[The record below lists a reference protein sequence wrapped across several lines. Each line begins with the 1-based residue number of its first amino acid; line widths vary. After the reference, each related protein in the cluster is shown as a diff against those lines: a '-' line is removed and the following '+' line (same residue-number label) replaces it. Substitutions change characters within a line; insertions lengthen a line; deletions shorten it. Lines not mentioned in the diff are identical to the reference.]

1 VKPSEFVHSHIRHLD
16 GYVPGLQT
24 EDPEVIKL
32 NTNENPFPIPA
43 SVRNALVQEIDGKL
57 LQKYPNPVSQRLR
70 EALAAKYGRPPECFL
85 VGNGSDEILSILFR
99 AVLGQDKAM
108 IAPYPTYSLYP
119 VIAALSHSSCIEI
132 QVREDWTLDF
142 EAMLQKIQ
150 KGGIALAAFANPN
163 APTGIAESEKDI
175 LDFTSRNPSLTLV
188 DEAYADFGN
197 VTVFKN
203 AGTSTYP
210 RLLVSGTASKAL
222 SLAGARIGWLCAEE
236 SLIAELEKIKD
247 SYNVSRLAQAAALA
261 AVLDKSEFEKRRDE
275 IVNNRNFLTEGLDR
289 LGFETLPSSTNFI
302 FTRPPADLRALSQR
316 GETAAGAYYRLL
328 LENKILVRYWSS
340 EKLKEWIRITI
351 GTRADMEKLL
361 STTDSIVSLAKR
373 EPISSQ

>member
-1 VKPSEFVHSHIRHLD
+1 
-16 GYVPGLQT
+16 
-24 EDPEVIKL
+24 
-32 NTNENPFPIPA
+32 
-43 SVRNALVQEIDGKL
+43 
-57 LQKYPNPVSQRLR
+57 
-70 EALAAKYGRPPECFL
+70 
-85 VGNGSDEILSILFR
+85 
-99 AVLGQDKAM
+99 
-108 IAPYPTYSLYP
+108 
-119 VIAALSHSSCIEI
+119 
-132 QVREDWTLDF
+132 
-142 EAMLQKIQ
+142 MLQRIQ

-175 LDFTSRNPSLTLV
+175 LDFASRNPSLTLV

-197 VTVFKN
+197 VSVFKN
-203 AGTSTYP
+203 AGTSSYP

-261 AVLDKSEFEKRRDE
+261 AVLDKTEFEKRRDE
-275 IVNNRNFLTEGLDR
+275 IVNNRNFLTEGLGR

-302 FTRPPADLRALSQR
+302 FTRPPADLRTLSQR

-328 LENKILVRYWSS
+328 LEKKILVRYWSS

-361 STTDSIVSLAKR
+361 STTDSIVSLAKG
-373 EPISSQ
+373 ELISSQ